1 MTILNVVQPE
11 EFDPSSFTEIDGKLK
26 VAISGDDDNILEYKE
41 DGLYAKASGT
51 VAVLGRYT
59 YQANEMGVVIHKGI
73 KFSLRNIDGA
83 ISGEISGVDINDI
96 TEDDVIYNV
105 SDRVAEGSY
114 SDDSK
119 LLLSIPW
126 AVEKSQRFIIR
137 LMRSGVAEM
146 WVVQVA
152 TPTHVASLNGFQG
165 ITITIDEMANMG
177 DLSSNAEELPQAP
190 PEGDITIL
198 GYCRTPMG
206 IRTAIIGRGGNRI
219 GVARIEGGEGDV
231 SIANTRFGTLGV
243 NYLELMTRNPKA
255 RIGYCAIVGYLIY
268 HDGDKYNVMIEGDTP
283 VAVNLPNPD
292 YDTGIVGI
300 GMAISKLGEATFVY
314 TMDAQSF
321 SYQESIDTDPLEFS
335 DVTTIG
341 APTDGVIKDYVVSG
355 SKAHY
360 LLVKNGTYVL
370 HTTDLHTKEVT
381 ENVIMVYSDTDG
393 DVKLINGGLGSAF
406 AYIDKTQAQVIV
418 GVVASMNMADFKLN
432 LTPVDPIIL
441 DGPLLSIDPLRQI
454 SFQMDQ
460 TYSIYGMFISPSN
473 MSILRLSTNLMTGGL
488 EKATA
493 PLPQNYLSLLVG
505 GAMTVPFT
513 DTITS
518 IAYDASEDGRRMTFE
533 DLDIGVANGG
543 MYQAN
548 SLLRFP
554 AIGKTATLALSPSNT
569 ISLFSS
575 DFAGNIDT
583 SVDYID
589 QEQPYAKT
597 LNGVFV
603 WDQNAHAAAWVSD
616 NKRVYLARFDT
627 TTIVPVITELGE
639 SINDHPW
646 LEISHTSNGDVH
658 LSEKLSN
665 TGIAINVWKVD
676 INNTEVVPYFK
687 ESIRDETATFE
698 GEHLCGNKLVAFE
711 SLVGGSGL
719 RFRAVNVETNESIV
733 SSEVPHFVFANCLF
747 ANLTGNT
754 FVVINKLFAEG
765 TWESIGT
772 RVLMVTINETE
783 IIVKDTGVLPLLNA
797 KTLVIGSLSAGVD
810 GDGSNVVNF
819 YADEGGVSYIFRIT
833 DLNGEIGL
841 SHQQVTSEMIQG
853 AGIALQDGLPAVVF
867 ISSNTAYLQHD
878 FKLSSFKTFPLTME
892 KYDNSPKPIAFTA
905 TWDRNNGHILL
916 KGQIANTYTDN
927 WTYFRLEV
935 DTPSGETHSTK
946 RRTGSAVNGVFTT
959 SLWVIAEPGEYVFRV
974 SHWDGG
980 PVMEVRA
987 TVPSDD
993 GLDFTSPTV
1002 TPDGDGSWI
1011 LSTTNAGAAGRG
1023 YKIYRSRDP
1032 ISIIDEYYN
1041 GSRYITDVA
1050 ENDPGRF
1057 TIPTSD
1063 RNGIWYIM
1071 VGQIGTGGIWT
1082 PTFFTYGE

>member
-1 MTILNVVQPE
+1 MAILNIVQPE
-11 EFDPSSFTEIDGKLK
+11 EFATSSFTIVDGKIK
-26 VAISGDDDNILEYKE
+26 VAISNDDDNILEYKE
-41 DGLYAKASGT
+41 DGLYAKASDSG
-51 VAVLGRYT
+51 AVLGRYT

-105 SDRVAEGSY
+105 SDRVAEGPH

-119 LLLSIPW
+119 LLLYIPW
-126 AVEKSQRFIIR
+126 AVEKAQRFIIR

-152 TPTHVASLNGFQG
+152 TPTRAVSLNGFQN

-198 GYCRTPMG
+198 GYCRTPMST
-206 IRTAIIGRGGNRI
+206 RTAIIGRGGNRI

-243 NYLELMTRNPKA
+243 NYLELMTQNPKA
-255 RIGYCAIVGYLIY
+255 HIGYCAITGYLIY
-268 HDGDKYNVMIEGDTP
+268 HNGDKYNVMIEGDTP
-283 VAVNLPNPD
+283 VAVNLPKPD

-300 GMAISKLGEATFVY
+300 GIAISDPGVAAFVY

-321 SYQESIDTDPLEFS
+321 SYQEIIDTDPLEFS
-335 DVTTIG
+335 DVTTID
-341 APTDGVIKDYVVSG
+341 APTEGIIKDYLVSG
-355 SKAHY
+355 VKAAY
-360 LLVKNGTYVL
+360 LLIKNGMYVL
-370 HTTDLHTKEVT
+370 HITDLHNGDVT
-381 ENVIMVYSDTDG
+381 EYPLIPYNEEDLQ
-393 DVKLINGGLGSAF
+393 VKLINGSLGSVF
-406 AYIDKTQAQVIV
+406 VYIDKAQAQVLV
-418 GVVASMNMADFKLN
+418 GVIATLDMSTFTLNM
-432 LTPVDPIIL
+432 TQMEPIVL
-441 DGPLLSIDPLRQI
+441 DGPLLFIDPLSHV
-454 SFQMDQ
+454 SFQLDR
-460 TYSIYGMFISPSN
+460 TFATYGMFLSPMD
-473 MSILRLSTNLMTGGL
+473 MSIVRVGSNFMTGDV
-488 EKATA
+488 EVVKA

-505 GAMTVPFT
+505 GAMAVPFT
-513 DTITS
+513 DTTTS
-518 IAYDASEDGRRMTFE
+518 IAYDASEDGSRMTFE
-533 DLDIGVANGG
+533 DLDIGAANGG

-548 SLLRFP
+548 SLLCFP
-554 AIGKTATLALSPSNT
+554 AIGKTATFALSPDNT
-569 ISLFSS
+569 LSLFSS

-583 SVDYID
+583 SVNYID

-597 LNGVFV
+597 LDGLFV
-603 WDQNAHAAAWVSD
+603 WDQNAHAAAWVGD

-639 SINDHPW
+639 SINDRPW

-658 LSEKLSN
+658 VSEKATN
-665 TGIAINVWKVD
+665 NGVDINVWKVD

-711 SLVGGSGL
+711 SPVGGSGL

-733 SSEVPHFVFANCLF
+733 SSEVPHFVFADCLF

-754 FVVINKLFAEG
+754 FVVINKLFAED

-783 IIVKDTGVLPLLNA
+783 VIVKDTGVLPLLNA

-841 SHQQVTSEMIQG
+841 SRQQVTSEMIQG
-853 AGIALQDGLPAVVF
+853 AGITLQDGLPAVVF
-867 ISSNTAYLQHD
+867 ISSNTAYIQHD
-878 FKLSSFKTFPLTME
+878 FKLSSFRTFPLTMG
-892 KYDNSPKPIAFTA
+892 KYDNSPKPVAFTA
-905 TWDRNNGHILL
+905 TWKRDNGHILL
-916 KGQIANTYTDN
+916 NGQIANTYAEG
-927 WTYFRLEV
+927 WTYYRLEV

-980 PVMEVRA
+980 PVMEARA

-993 GLDFTSPTV
+993 GLDFTPPTV